1 MSKLNF
7 ENTFGLKTYGVPVNI
22 YLAVKQV
29 ENAIRLFAYDH
40 LKKLQFDGSFSSLP
54 NILSEMSIDM
64 VLSMEKI
71 EDDFDAYY
79 VIYNRLMI
87 FEKNLV
93 SSLKNADL
101 IEEGIWVLFEIYRA
115 LQELDKLDVPIKPKI
130 RDLEESFEKYIENI
144 SKKLLK

>member
-40 LKKLQFDGSFSSLP
+40 LKKLQLDGAFNSLP

-64 VLSMEKI
+64 VLSMGKI

>member
-1 MSKLNF
+1 M
-7 ENTFGLKTYGVPVNI
+7 
-22 YLAVKQV
+22 
-29 ENAIRLFAYDH
+29 ENAIRLIAYDH
-40 LKKLQFDGSFSSLP
+40 LKKLQHDRAFNSLP
-54 NILSEMSIDM
+54 NILSEMSIDN
-64 VLSMEKI
+64 VLSKKKI

>member
-40 LKKLQFDGSFSSLP
+40 LKKLQLDGSFNSLP

-64 VLSMEKI
+64 VLSVEKI

-87 FEKNLV
+87 FEKNVV

-115 LQELDKLDVPIKPKI
+115 LQEVDKLDLLIKPKI

-144 SKKLLK
+144 SKKLLN

>member
-7 ENTFGLKTYGVPVNI
+7 KNTFGLKTYGVPVNI

-40 LKKLQFDGSFSSLP
+40 LKKLQLDGSFSSLP

-79 VIYNRLMI
+79 VIYNRLII

-101 IEEGIWVLFEIYRA
+101 IEKGIWVLFEIYRA
-115 LQELDKLDVPIKPKI
+115 LQELDKLDIPIKPKI